1 MSLQRAPL
9 QRLAS
14 VVPPLS
20 ASQLGLFRIVFGTAL
35 LTVFFDE
42 AVFLIDPLPRDLH
55 RDYSPLADIGWVH
68 WLAASET
75 ALTTGAIAVYLA
87 LAAFI
92 VGLYTRLAFF
102 IVSIGFFC
110 HAIVVLQSSGV
121 HNLGV
126 LTVTLLGLLI
136 VPWGDGL
143 SVDSRFARSRRGPA
157 RSQYEYGF
165 AIWLPGFTM
174 GLAFLAAA
182 IAKLTFGG
190 LAWITDGAVKYHFVE
205 DAFNAPTSLGLW
217 VASHQ
222 AAAVACSLGA
232 VAIEALFVL
241 NVLNPSPAWR
251 AAFGLSGAVLLSG
264 FYLFHGVFWP
274 GWWLLLLVFL
284 PWQSFNPRATPIA
297 RVSRTLPWQYSAI
310 VLGLLIAQAYA
321 SASRTEVEPL
331 LTWFPMYAHT
341 WESTE
346 DFDAAREERMSRFSF
361 WIGDMDI
368 TDWVERVGSRDALV
382 AAATKGE
389 RSELLESQRSSL
401 KFLRTQYQADFDS
414 TNTRVEIRRDR
425 QAFDWTS
432 GQFVQVE
439 HDALLGIVELAEF

>member
-1 MSLQRAPL
+1 MNTSSRAA
-9 QRLAS
+9 RLI
-14 VVPPLS
+14 PPLS
-20 ASQLGLFRIVFGTAL
+20 AEQLGLFRVVFGTAL
-35 LTVFFDE
+35 LLVFLDE

-55 RDYSPLADIGWVH
+55 RNYSPLADIAWVH
-68 WLAASET
+68 WLAASES
-75 ALTTGAIAVYLA
+75 ALTTSAIVVYLS

-92 VGLYTRLAFF
+92 IGVHTRLAFF
-102 IVSIGFFC
+102 VVSVGFFI
-110 HAIVVLQSSGV
+110 HATVVLQSSGV

-126 LTVTLLGLLI
+126 LAVTLLGLLI

-143 SVDSRFARSRRGPA
+143 SVDSRFARSRPRPA
-157 RSQYEYGF
+157 RSRYEYGF

-182 IAKLTFGG
+182 VAKLTFGG

-241 NVLNPSPAWR
+241 NVLNPSAAWR
-251 AAFGLSGAVLLSG
+251 AAFGLGGAVLLSG
-264 FYLFHGVFWP
+264 FYLFQGVFWP
-274 GWWLLLLVFL
+274 GWSLLLLVFL
-284 PWQSFNPRATPIA
+284 PWQSFNPRATPSA
-297 RVSRTLPWQYSAI
+297 NESRTLPWQYAAI
-310 VLGLLIAQAYA
+310 VLVLLIAQAYA
-321 SASRTEVEPL
+321 SATRTEVEPL
-331 LTWFPMYAHT
+331 LTWFPMYART

-361 WIGDMDI
+361 WIGDREI
-368 TDWVERVGSRDALV
+368 TDWVEKIGSRDALV
-382 AAATKGE
+382 AAATRAGQ
-389 RSELLESQRSSL
+389 SELLESQRSSL
-401 KFLRTQYQADFDS
+401 KFLRAQYEANFGS
-414 TNTRVEIRRDR
+414 SNTRVEIHRDR
-425 QAFDWTS
+425 QAFNWTS

-439 HDALLGIVELAEF
+439 HDALLGIVDLAEF